1 MSYFHNKRIWVTG
14 ASSGIGRSVAIKLSK
29 LGAEVILTARNRG
42 KLEEVKKECGNA
54 KAHIFDHDLSNL
66 ESIDDL
72 VSRVTR
78 EVGSID
84 ILFNNAGVS
93 AYSAANETDFS
104 VYTQVMNL
112 NFLSVV
118 KLTKCLLPQMIS
130 NKKGQIVTN
139 TSLSG
144 KFGSKKR
151 TVYASSKHALHG
163 FMDSLRAEVHE
174 HNIKVNTVAPGFVN
188 TEIGM
193 KALTGDGTPYGANDR
208 GHESQGMDLDKAS
221 EMIIKSI
228 EANKREAYIVPK
240 ISFPKIALYISR
252 YFPGLGAVIARNYNE
267 EDNG

>member
-1 MSYFHNKRIWVTG
+1 M
-14 ASSGIGRSVAIKLSK
+14 
-29 LGAEVILTARNRG
+29 
-42 KLEEVKKECGNA
+42 
-54 KAHIFDHDLSNL
+54 

-72 VSRVTR
+72 VDRVTR

-93 AYSAANETDFS
+93 AYSAANETDFN

-228 EANKREAYIVPK
+228 EANKREAYIVPR

-252 YFPGLGAVIARNYNE
+252 YFPGLGAIIARNYNE

>member
-1 MSYFHNKRIWVTG
+1 MSYFHNKRIWITV

-29 LGAEVILTARNRG
+29 LGAEVILTARNRD

-72 VSRVTR
+72 VDRVTR

-93 AYSAANETDFS
+93 AYSAANETDFN

-130 NKKGQIVTN
+130 NKKGQLVTN
-139 TSLSG
+139 T
-144 KFGSKKR
+144 
-151 TVYASSKHALHG
+151 
-163 FMDSLRAEVHE
+163 SLRAEVHE

-228 EANKREAYIVPK
+228 EANKREAYIVPR

-252 YFPGLGAVIARNYNE
+252 YFPGLGAIIARNYNE

>member
-1 MSYFHNKRIWVTG
+1 M
-14 ASSGIGRSVAIKLSK
+14 
-29 LGAEVILTARNRG
+29 
-42 KLEEVKKECGNA
+42 
-54 KAHIFDHDLSNL
+54 

-72 VSRVTR
+72 VNRVTR

-93 AYSAANETDFS
+93 AYSAANETDFN

-144 KFGSKKR
+144 KFGSKKELFTLHQNMLC
-151 TVYASSKHALHG
+151 TVLWIR
-163 FMDSLRAEVHE
+163 LRAEVHE

-228 EANKREAYIVPK
+228 EANKREAYIVPR
-240 ISFPKIALYISR
+240 ISFPKNSIIYIKIFSWFR
-252 YFPGLGAVIARNYNE
+252 SYYCS
-267 EDNG
+267 

>member
-1 MSYFHNKRIWVTG
+1 MCIRD
-14 ASSGIGRSVAIKLSK
+14 R
-29 LGAEVILTARNRG
+29 
-42 KLEEVKKECGNA
+42 
-54 KAHIFDHDLSNL
+54 
-66 ESIDDL
+66 
-72 VSRVTR
+72 
-78 EVGSID
+78 
-84 ILFNNAGVS
+84 
-93 AYSAANETDFS
+93 
-104 VYTQVMNL
+104 
-112 NFLSVV
+112 
-118 KLTKCLLPQMIS
+118 

-228 EANKREAYIVPK
+228 EANKREAYIVPR

-252 YFPGLGAVIARNYNE
+252 YFPGLGAVIALNYNE